1 MLERFLILGLVIG
14 FAGVAWL
21 LWIWWESR
29 RVEELQTLNLPMP
42 LAQQVTA
49 GAPAVLYF
57 STEACVQCRL
67 QQTPVLERFAAETG
81 IIVHKF
87 DAVLQA
93 ELADFYG
100 VMTVPTTVVLDRQR
114 RPVSINYGLA
124 SLAKLTEQ
132 VNAQAA
138 SQG

>member
-14 FAGVAWL
+14 FAGAAWL
-21 LWIWWESR
+21 LWRWWATHQ
-29 RVEELQTLNLPMP
+29 VEELQSLNLPMP

-67 QQTPVLERFAAETG
+67 QQTPVLARFTAETG
-81 IIVHKF
+81 IVVHKF

-93 ELADFYG
+93 ELAGFYG

-114 RPVSINYGLA
+114 RPISINYGLA

-132 VNAQAA
+132 VNGQSA
-138 SQG
+138 SA